1 MTLRRSEF
9 LVFAGLMSGL
19 MAIAL
24 PVRAEDQAQAEN
36 NSSAAVEKEA
46 QNSPPSVGQAPESSS
61 RPPAVAQIFDQP
73 GILTP
78 RGSFAIEPSLQYS
91 YASNNRVT
99 LVGYT
104 VIPAILI
111 GLIDIR
117 SVNRSTVIAALT
129 ARYGVSNRF
138 ELEGKVPYVYRN
150 DSTVTRA
157 FGSGANQD
165 SASSTSGSGI
175 GDVEFTA
182 RWQMNDGGAETP
194 FYISYLRVKTRS
206 GESPFEV
213 ELDAN
218 NLQKTLPTGSGF
230 YGIQP
235 GLTAIFPSDPAA
247 FFGGVS
253 YQFNLARNAGENY
266 GSVDPGDVFGIN
278 FGMGVALNEKA
289 SFSLGYDH
297 SVIGR
302 DEINGATAHSATV
315 VQLGSLLL
323 GYTYRLSDKR
333 SFNVSLSAGLTE
345 DSPDMQLTLRWPM
358 NF

>member
-19 MAIAL
+19 MVIAL
-24 PVRAEDQAQAEN
+24 PARAEDQAQAEN

-46 QNSPPSVGQAPESSS
+46 QNPPPSVGQSPESSS

-78 RGSFAIEPSLQYS
+78 RGSFAIELSLQYA
-91 YASNNRVT
+91 YASSNRVT

-111 GLIDIR
+111 GLIDVR
-117 SVNRSTVIAALT
+117 SVNRSTVIAAMT

-138 ELEGKVPYVYRN
+138 ELEGKLPYVYRN

-157 FGSGANQD
+157 FGGGANQE
-165 SASSTSGSGI
+165 SASSASGSGI
-175 GDVEFTA
+175 GDAEFTA
-182 RWQMNDGGAETP
+182 RWQMNDGGVETP

-206 GESPFEV
+206 GDSPFDV
-213 ELDAN
+213 ELDDN

-253 YQFNLARNAGENY
+253 YQFNLGRNAGANY

-302 DEINGATAHSATV
+302 DEINGATAPSATV

-333 SFNVSLSAGLTE
+333 SFNVSLSSGLTE
-345 DSPDMQLTLRWPM
+345 DTPDMQLTLRWPM